1 VVQIV
6 RGSRN
11 NAYYL
16 STLKTSIMMMMMM
29 MMMIVQQP
37 TKTASSDNR
46 SSHGHGGRDILLR
59 KREFIL
65 KNDTIT
71 VTKQWV
77 K

>member
-1 VVQIV
+1 
-6 RGSRN
+6 
-11 NAYYL
+11 
-16 STLKTSIMMMMMM
+16 MMMMMM